1 MLLYIYAYRCIYR
14 KSGAGTWSLIHG
26 AAMDHSHT
34 HTPARSLAYHATIQT
49 AFNGCSRE
57 SFPFQGFPICPAQ
70 STVFGIRPL
79 RLFHMLLNTRG
90 KLVAPRRSFEYK
102 STRGQQQQQRNNS
115 VEEQR
120 SRKQGCH
127 CHCHFG
133 GTEGLDTLEKG
144 FFVWKMLRKVPRRG
158 KEW

>member
-1 MLLYIYAYRCIYR
+1 MVTYSW
-14 KSGAGTWSLIHG
+14 SGNGPFT
-26 AAMDHSHT
+26 HT
-34 HTPARSLAYHATIQT
+34 HTRSLAGISCNHSNGIQWMQP
-49 AFNGCSRE
+49 RE
-57 SFPFQGFPICPAQ
+57 FPFQGFPICPAQ